1 MRTTCHFVIQVNSS
15 SIPYFFLFCSKT
27 LLVISDFIFFICTGP
42 FLRPEPTEGMVLR
55 SALLASLTDG
65 EKSVKN
71 LVNDTNLRLAG
82 LLLPHQ
88 SIGEDEAPREAATPE
103 EFFEEADAPEQA
115 RYGEPIF
122 ERPEYFDQNPPRGW
136 FCDPLCSPASQT
148 ARRVLKTWSMT
159 QTCGSEVCCYLTR
172 RLVRRRLRGRLQL
185 LRTFLKKPMPP
196 SRLGMGSQFLKSLNI
211 SIRWSMAP

>member
-1 MRTTCHFVIQVNSS
+1 M
-15 SIPYFFLFCSKT
+15 
-27 LLVISDFIFFICTGP
+27 ISDFIFFICAGP

-88 SIGEDEAPREAATPE
+88 SIGEDEAPTEAATPE
-103 EFFEEADAPEQA
+103 ENFEEVNVPEQA

-122 ERPEYFDQNPPRGW
+122 ERPEYFDQMVDGPGDPPIFAYVPPVGGVNIRE
-136 FCDPLCSPASQT
+136 PPAVP
-148 ARRVLKTWSMT
+148 ARRNVDAGEARAKNKGPAPAPCEVSSSDDEGIDYS
-159 QTCGSEVCCYLTR
+159 TCLDNLSIPEDLFSGIYPFNLASSVEDIFRDCSYSFDWGSID
-172 RLVRRRLRGRLQL
+172 
-185 LRTFLKKPMPP
+185 
-196 SRLGMGSQFLKSLNI
+196 SGSLS
-211 SIRWSMAP
+211 

>member
-1 MRTTCHFVIQVNSS
+1 M
-15 SIPYFFLFCSKT
+15 
-27 LLVISDFIFFICTGP
+27 ISDFVFFICAGP
-42 FLRPEPTEGMVLR
+42 FLRPAPTEGMVLR

-103 EFFEEADAPEQA
+103 EFFEEADVPEQA

-122 ERPEYFDQNPPRGW
+122 ERPEYFDQMVDGPGDPP
-136 FCDPLCSPASQT
+136 FLH
-148 ARRVLKTWSMT
+148 MF
-159 QTCGSEVCCYLTR
+159 
-172 RLVRRRLRGRLQL
+172 LQ
-185 LRTFLKKPMPP
+185 
-196 SRLGMGSQFLKSLNI
+196 SGG
-211 SIRWSMAP
+211 